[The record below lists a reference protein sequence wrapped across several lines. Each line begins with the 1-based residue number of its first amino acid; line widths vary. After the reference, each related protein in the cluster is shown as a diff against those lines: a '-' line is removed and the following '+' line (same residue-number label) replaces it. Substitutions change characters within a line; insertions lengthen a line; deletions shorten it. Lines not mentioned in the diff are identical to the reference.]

1 MNWINQPSFISSC
14 IFLGLEIIFIICIV
28 VILLL
33 IIKICRK
40 NDKSKKEIFLETGT
54 QAFIITAVIISIE
67 TIISAFVKDY
77 EIYCEPMVNLNVIA
91 IVYTILLLINTKKHG
106 D

>member
-1 MNWINQPSFISSC
+1 MNWIDRPSFIANC

-28 VILLL
+28 CILLL
-33 IIKICRK
+33 IIEICRK
-40 NDKSKKEIFLETGT
+40 NDEIKKEIFLEAGT

-67 TIISAFVKDY
+67 TIISAFVKSY

-91 IVYTILLLINTKKHG
+91 IVYTILLFINTKKHG
-106 D
+106 G